1 MTNEAHTTLSYF
13 GIHNAKLQALP
24 SISNQVWQVQSNQ
37 ERFVLRISPATNC
50 FTERLET
57 ESRWLRAI
65 LEETD
70 LSVSIPVSTL
80 RGNYFLI
87 TNQSNCAS
95 LYRWLPGE
103 TLTTAHLDTQTLQEI
118 GHFVAKLHSQSAQF
132 RPSPPLKPA
141 SLLAHNLFG
150 PNSPYHSQD
159 TPNSASVLTEETRA
173 VIAAVAD
180 RFTKS
185 LSPLDVDPAATGM
198 IHGDLVAKNWLRSP
212 NGLALI
218 DFDHC
223 GWGYFIYDLAALC
236 IQLLDEADFP
246 ERRAALIAGY
256 TKTRP
261 IPPNAGELLDIS
273 IVARYAASCLWLARE
288 SRKPTFAATAKT
300 ALSFRTDQMERYLES
315 GQLPRRGALF

>member
-1 MTNEAHTTLSYF
+1 MTNEAHTTLASF

-24 SISNQVWQVQSNQ
+24 SISNQIWQVQSNQ
-37 ERFVLRISPATNC
+37 ERFVLRITPATHC
-50 FTERLET
+50 FTDRLET
-57 ESRWLRAI
+57 EFHWLRAI
-65 LEETD
+65 LEDTD
-70 LSVSIPVSTL
+70 LSVPIPVSTL
-80 RGNYFLI
+80 KGNHFQR
-87 TNQSNCAS
+87 TKRTNCAS
-95 LYRWLPGE
+95 LFHWLPGE
-103 TLTTAHLDTQTLQEI
+103 TLTTAHLDTQTLQQI
-118 GHFVAKLHSQSAQF
+118 GFFVAKLHSQSAQF
-132 RPSPPLKPA
+132 RPSPPLKPV
-141 SLLAHNLFG
+141 SMLAHNLFG
-150 PNSPYHSQD
+150 PNSPYHSRES
-159 TPNSASVLTEETRA
+159 PNSVSVLTDESRA
-173 VIAAVAD
+173 VISAVAD
-180 RFTKS
+180 RFTKF
-185 LSPLDVDPAATGM
+185 LSPLDGDPAATGM

-288 SRKPTFAATAKT
+288 SRQPTFAATAET
-300 ALSFRTDQMERYLES
+300 ALTFRTDQMKRYLES